1 MKKFAVGFAGLLLV
15 AASVWA
21 EDVASAA
28 PKTAA
33 PAPLSCFNL
42 GAYVSYWSTPDLDAL
57 DADGAFG
64 GGVVG
69 QFRLNPHLGLE
80 VRLSGFATAIQK
92 DVYVEGE
99 GWFDTDFTIV
109 SVPMEAGN
117 RRLPPARPHLLRLRR
132 SRRRLLPL
140 RRPDQQRTGSARDVT
155 YDVEV
160 DDEGGWYALLGRAR
174 PARPQPRALR
184 RRQVHLDRHVRR
196 KKWTTWAAKTGI
208 DWMGGDLDFSGL
220 ALNAG
225 MLFTF

>member
-1 MKKFAVGFAGLLLV
+1 MKIFAVGFAGLLLA

-80 VRLSGFATAIQK
+80 VRLSGFATGDTK

-109 SVPMEAGN
+109 SVPMEAGIVGF
-117 RRLPPARPHLLRLRR
+117 
-132 SRRRLLPL
+132 LPL
-140 RRPDQQRTGSARDVT
+140 GPTFSVYGGPGVGYYLFDGQISSEQGPRDVT

-160 DDEGGWYALLGRAR
+160 DDEGGWYALLGARAQL
-174 PARPQPRALR
+174 ARNLALF
-184 RRQVHLDRHVRR
+184 VEGKYTWIDTSVEKLDDVGRE
-196 KKWTTWAAKTGI
+196 TGI